1 MRPIYI
7 NQDDSS
13 TRFLYLQLYDQIKLR
28 VLSGEIKAGEKL
40 PSLRTLAKELG
51 ISITTA
57 SLAYDQ
63 LLVEGYIVSRPK
75 SGYFVAA
82 ISPSVAAGT
91 SAGGPGLPPF
101 AAGAS
106 AGGLGLPPFA
116 AGASAG
122 GLGLPPFAAGASAG
136 ALGLPPFAAG
146 ASAGGPGNSA
156 SIPSGAGRSASAL
169 QEAASDKSSALA
181 PSSNNDAGV
190 KRQPAVNSAIFA
202 NHVKPT
208 NPTISINFNMHSL
221 GGIGGFSF
229 PSSAYISDPSCF
241 DFVKWKKCSAR
252 VFNEY
257 SDLLLFE
264 SDPQGEAAL
273 RYEISK
279 YLYSSRGVTA
289 DPDNIVIGA
298 GTQQITSHLSRILL
312 KTGVRLVCLED
323 PGYLPVQSMF
333 RDAGFSISHIP
344 VRRDGIEI
352 AKLPANIR
360 SAVYVNPSNQF
371 PTGAVMPAGR
381 RYELLDWAAANG
393 SVIIEDDYDSELRY
407 FGKPVPALQGLDKLG
422 CVVYLGSFS
431 STLFPAIKISY
442 MVLPE
447 NMAQIF
453 RSIKREYT
461 QTCSKAEQLTLALF
475 MEDGYYYTGIRKVR
489 SLYAQK
495 LQTAL
500 AAFSAHGGGVATPI
514 DTHSGINLTVKV
526 RSQKKAEQLC
536 EEAKSLGL
544 QMVPLSEITD
554 QETSALIFYY
564 SRLPLAQIEPLIR
577 QLLALWGKL

>member
-7 NQDDSS
+7 DQDNSGE
-13 TRFLYLQLYDQIKLR
+13 RFLYLQLYDEIKR
-28 VLSGEIKAGEKL
+28 RILSGELKAGEKL
-40 PSLRTLAKELG
+40 PSLRTSAKELG

-63 LLVEGYIVSRPK
+63 LLVEGYIISRPK
-75 SGYFVAA
+75 SGYFIAN
-82 ISPSVAAGT
+82 ISHIALQKANAESLNAGSKSQKADPESFPEGFNESLNCDR
-91 SAGGPGLPPF
+91 SAVLQ
-101 AAGAS
+101 
-106 AGGLGLPPFA
+106 
-116 AGASAG
+116 
-122 GLGLPPFAAGASAG
+122 
-136 ALGLPPFAAG
+136 
-146 ASAGGPGNSA
+146 SA
-156 SIPSGAGRSASAL
+156 SP
-169 QEAASDKSSALA
+169 
-181 PSSNNDAGV
+181 
-190 KRQPAVNSAIFA
+190 
-202 NHVKPT
+202 
-208 NPTISINFNMHSL
+208 
-221 GGIGGFSF
+221 
-229 PSSAYISDPSCF
+229 YISDPSCF

-298 GTQQITSHLSRILL
+298 GTQQTTSHLSRILL
-312 KTGVRLVCLED
+312 KTGVRLVCLEA

-431 STLFPAIKISY
+431 STLFPAVKISY

-447 NMAQIF
+447 NMAEIF
-453 RSIKREYT
+453 RIIKRDYT

-489 SLYAQK
+489 SLYSQK

-564 SRLPLAQIEPLIR
+564 SRLPLEQIEPLIR
-577 QLLALWGKL
+577 QLLNLWRTR

>member
-7 NQDDSS
+7 NQDDSND
-13 TRFLYLQLYDQIKLR
+13 RFLYLQLYDEIKRR
-28 VLSGEIKAGEKL
+28 VLSGEMQAGEKL

-57 SLAYDQ
+57 SLAYNQ

-75 SGYFVAA
+75 SGYF
-82 ISPSVAAGT
+82 I
-91 SAGGPGLPPF
+91 
-101 AAGAS
+101 
-106 AGGLGLPPFA
+106 
-116 AGASAG
+116 
-122 GLGLPPFAAGASAG
+122 
-136 ALGLPPFAAG
+136 
-146 ASAGGPGNSA
+146 A
-156 SIPSGAGRSASAL
+156 SIPPAALHKANAESLKAEEKSQKAGAEEFSTGF
-169 QEAASDKSSALA
+169 EKS
-181 PSSNNDAGV
+181 PNCDVN
-190 KRQPAVNSAIFA
+190 PANTDMRRF
-202 NHVKPT
+202 
-208 NPTISINFNMHSL
+208 
-221 GGIGGFSF
+221 GGIYGFSF
-229 PSSAYISDPSCF
+229 PASPYISDPACF

-289 DPDNIVIGA
+289 SPDNIVIGA
-298 GTQQITSHLSRILL
+298 GTQQITSHLSRVLL
-312 KTGVRLVCLED
+312 KMGIRLVCLEA

-447 NMAQIF
+447 NMAEIF
-453 RSIKREYT
+453 RSIKHEYT

-500 AAFSAHGGGVATPI
+500 AAFSVYGGGVATPI

-526 RSQKKAEQLC
+526 RSQKKAEELC

-577 QLLALWGKL
+577 QLLELWGADSYERAKPISSDVV